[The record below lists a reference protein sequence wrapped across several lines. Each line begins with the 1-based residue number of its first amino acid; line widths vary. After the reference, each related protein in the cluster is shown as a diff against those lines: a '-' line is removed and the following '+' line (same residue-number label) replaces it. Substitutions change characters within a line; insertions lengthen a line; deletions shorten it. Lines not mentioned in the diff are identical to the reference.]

1 MRYFFLILAIVA
13 TSVSGFL
20 VREADLNPV
29 MLASYRLL
37 VAAIVLFPIFLRL
50 LKKHPEISL
59 KKLIRAVAP
68 PALLLGAEL
77 TVWNTAVEQT
87 RLANASLLINMMP
100 LAMPAVLWFL
110 YKERVNR
117 REIMAT
123 GIAVSGLVLLV
134 SSDLVVSPSF
144 LIGDGLALLAM
155 VMLTIYLS
163 MSRRL
168 GHLPSIWLYVVPM
181 YAFGGLVL
189 LVIGLATADSYF
201 PSTGNAWMAAIG
213 LGLLPTVV
221 GHSMLNWCMQR
232 MRGQIVALV
241 NMLHPVFAGFI
252 GFFAFAETPTTLF
265 YVAGAVLTIAVL
277 IVILGPE
284 KGAAGTVE
292 PVDVTRDGYE
302 PDGTVVDLT
311 DDAVASAGAG
321 VVGERA

>member
-1 MRYFFLILAIVA
+1 MRYFFLVLAIIA

-20 VREADLNPV
+20 VRESDLNPI

-37 VAAIVLFPIFLRL
+37 VASIVLMPFFLRL

-59 KKLIRAVAP
+59 KKLIYAVAP
-68 PALLLGAEL
+68 PALLLAAEL
-77 TVWNTAVEQT
+77 TVWNTAVEET

-110 YKERVNR
+110 YRERVNR
-117 REIMAT
+117 RELIAT
-123 GIAVSGLVLLV
+123 AIAVAGLVLLV

-144 LIGDGLALLAM
+144 LVGDGLALLAM

-168 GHLPSIWLYVVPM
+168 THLPSIWLYVVPM
-181 YAFGGLVL
+181 YTFGGLVL
-189 LVIGLATADSYF
+189 LVIGVATTDQLTPQS
-201 PSTGNAWMAAIG
+201 GNAWMAAIG

-252 GFFAFAETPTTLF
+252 GFFAFAETPTSLF
-265 YVAGAVLTIAVL
+265 YVAGAVLSVAVL
-277 IVILGPE
+277 IVILGPD
-284 KGAAGTVE
+284 KSAAGSVKQVSVLRDE
-292 PVDVTRDGYE
+292 P
-302 PDGTVVDLT
+302 VVDLT
-311 DDAVASAGAG
+311 DESGESVVTSA
-321 VVGERA
+321 

>member
-1 MRYFFLILAIVA
+1 MRYVFLVLAIVA

-20 VREADLNPV
+20 VRESDLNPV

-37 VAAIVLFPIFLRL
+37 IASAFLMPLFLRL
-50 LKKHPEISL
+50 LRKHPEISFT
-59 KKLIRAVAP
+59 KLTKAVAP
-68 PALLLGAEL
+68 PALLLAAEL

-110 YKERVNR
+110 YRERVNR

-123 GIAVSGLVLLV
+123 MIAVGGLVLLV

-144 LIGDGLALLAM
+144 LVGDGLALLAM

-163 MSRRL
+163 LSRRL
-168 GHLPSIWLYVVPM
+168 AHLPSIWLYVVPM
-181 YAFGGLVL
+181 YTFGGLVL
-189 LVIGLATADSYF
+189 LVIGLGTADRYA
-201 PSTGNAWMAAIG
+201 PASTNAWLAVLG

-252 GFFAFAETPTTLF
+252 GFFAFSESPTALF
-265 YVAGAVLTIAVL
+265 YVAGVVLSMAVL
-277 IVILGPE
+277 IVILAPNR
-284 KGAAGTVE
+284 GAAGEVKH
-292 PVDVTRDGYE
+292 VDVLRDRESE
-302 PDGTVVDLT
+302 PLLDLT
-311 DDAVASAGAG
+311 DAAVAAASATPGG
-321 VVGERA
+321 RT

>member
-20 VREADLNPV
+20 VRESDLNPV
-29 MLASYRLL
+29 MLAAYRLL
-37 VAAIVLFPIFLRL
+37 VASIVLMPLFLRL

-59 KKLIRAVAP
+59 KKLIYAVAP
-68 PALLLGAEL
+68 PALLLAAEL

-110 YKERVNR
+110 YRERVNR

-123 GIAVSGLVLLV
+123 GIAVAGLLLLV

-144 LIGDGLALLAM
+144 LVGDGLALLAM

-168 GHLPSIWLYVVPM
+168 THLPSIWLYVVPM
-181 YAFGGLVL
+181 YTFGGLVL
-189 LVIGLATADSYF
+189 LGIGLATSDQLTPAS
-201 PSTGNAWMAAIG
+201 GKAWMAAIG

-252 GFFAFAETPTTLF
+252 GFWAFAETPTTLF
-265 YVAGAVLTIAVL
+265 YVAGVVLSVAVL
-277 IVILGPE
+277 IVILGPDR
-284 KGAAGTVE
+284 GAAGKVKQ
-292 PVDVTRDGYE
+292 VDVLRE
-302 PDGTVVDLT
+302 PPIVDLT
-311 DDAVASAGAG
+311 PGEPAAVPSGGSA
-321 VVGERA
+321 